1 MMDQLLGLNL
11 TIVLLVLVF
20 NFVFDL
26 VDLGCEKDIKSFT
39 FIFSVTYAIYF
50 TLRAF
55 FGLAAAFVTEST
67 GILENPLLI
76 SLFSVVGSV
85 SILQNFSLNIAGMNG
100 IDIHDFFKDYKTR
113 IIADVFQRE
122 RKTLENRKCQ
132 TEEKLARL
140 SIKKLKRILT
150 LTIAGTM
157 RREEWKRVQQEHLEY
172 VESVS
177 EGDKEIQKLLLARI
191 IASLDPFGQSIPENA
206 K

>member
-39 FIFSVTYAIYF
+39 FIFSMTYAFYF

-100 IDIHDFFKDYKTR
+100 VDIHDFFIDYKAR

-122 RKTLENRKCQ
+122 KKTLEKRKCQ

-150 LTIAGTM
+150 LTIVGTV
-157 RREEWKRVQQEHLEY
+157 RREEWKKIQQEHLEY
-172 VESVS
+172 VESIS
-177 EGDKEIQKLLLARI
+177 EGDKEIQRLLLARI
-191 IASLDPFGQSIPENA
+191 IASIDPFGQFIPENA